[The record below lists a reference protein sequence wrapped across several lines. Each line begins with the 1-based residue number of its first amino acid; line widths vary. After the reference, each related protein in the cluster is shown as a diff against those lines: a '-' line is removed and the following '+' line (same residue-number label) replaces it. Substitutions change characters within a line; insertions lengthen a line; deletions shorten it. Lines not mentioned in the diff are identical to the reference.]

1 MKATAL
7 LSQERASTRGQLA
20 RVRATAQSSAFTLI
34 ELLVVI
40 AIIAI
45 LAAMLLPA
53 LSRAKGKAQQTK
65 CLSNTKQFDLATQM
79 YLNDNEDYLPLGQV
93 QSGSFFA
100 VVLSPYMG
108 VAFDPNQSKND
119 TYIASVC
126 KNSAVYRCPNWPN
139 KSMTDDQD
147 YGCQYTI
154 NAIDFGLLSP
164 PNYNNYYQSG
174 EVTKGVRLSA
184 LPAKLPEIAWL
195 VELYGDP
202 SGQVVLSFG
211 GADVH
216 KPKHGTFGPDG
227 KPNRK
232 GDVRMIEYTDSRHMG
247 STPIAFMDG
256 HSSIVP
262 LRKEKLPWRLFNPQ
276 DTANKF

>member
-7 LSQERASTRGQLA
+7 LKQEETSTRSQV
-20 RVRATAQSSAFTLI
+20 VRPRIATQSSAFTLI

-65 CLSNTKQFDLATQM
+65 CLSNTKQFALATQM

-93 QSGSFFA
+93 ASGSFFA
-100 VVLSPYMG
+100 VALSPYIG
-108 VAFDPNQSKND
+108 VAFDPNQSKIEA
-119 TYIASVC
+119 YIASVC
-126 KNSAVYRCPNWPN
+126 KNSGVYRCPTWPN
-139 KSMTDDQD
+139 KNMTDDKD

-184 LPAKLPEIAWL
+184 LPPKLPEIAWL

-211 GADVH
+211 GADIH

-227 KPNRK
+227 KPNQR
-232 GDVRMIEYTDSRHMG
+232 GEVRMIAYNDTRHMG
-247 STPIAFMDG
+247 STPIAFMDA
-256 HSSIVP
+256 HSSLVP
-262 LRKEKLPWRLFNPQ
+262 LRKEKLPWRFFNPQ
-276 DTANKF
+276 DTANKY